1 MSTWQNLPRLKEDI
15 SVSVNDEWTK
25 QEQIDQDGEKKLQ
38 PFEVLLNFQSS
49 ELGKGCHSI
58 VSEQTDTD
66 NNGYI
71 CTAAGDS
78 GVINLWALP
87 FSYYCS
93 PLPMLIVHAF
103 APKPPITP
111 SSAMKRESKMVD
123 CYAYF
128 S

>member
-1 MSTWQNLPRLKEDI
+1 M
-15 SVSVNDEWTK
+15 
-25 QEQIDQDGEKKLQ
+25 
-38 PFEVLLNFQSS
+38 VLDLYF
-49 ELGKGCHSI
+49 
-58 VSEQTDTD
+58 SEQTD

-87 FSYYCS
+87 FSYDG

-111 SSAMKRESKMVD
+111 SSAMKRVSKMVD